1 MDATTLTYHLSIIH
15 HFLSKYMKRLIL
27 FLTKV
32 HFVWL
37 FLSRL
42 VAVTT
47 KGIGKKKKNVI
58 ISPYQNHQE
67 ITYTQPC

>member
-1 MDATTLTYHLSIIH
+1 M
-15 HFLSKYMKRLIL
+15 YMKRLIL

-47 KGIGKKKKNVI
+47 KGIGKKKKRNNKSISEPSGDNVHTTVLTLTI
-58 ISPYQNHQE
+58 LDKVSKKTHGLN
-67 ITYTQPC
+67 T